1 MDSSSSSE
9 WFDPEE
15 RTQVSEWRAL
25 RERQQRYERE
35 AEALWGELKA
45 ALTQAVDAHNERVT
59 EPTQVT
65 CAETVSGGFAV
76 TRFAHPLALLD
87 VAIDIESGMIACIY
101 TLTNPASSN
110 CRERLNVLLIRGSE
124 TEWFLTD
131 RNGQRLALQES
142 AQEVI
147 EPYVVHL
154 RTVRGP
160 V

>member
-1 MDSSSSSE
+1 MDSSSSE

-15 RTQVSEWRAL
+15 HAQVSEWRAL
-25 RERQQRYERE
+25 RERQQRYARE
-35 AEALWGELKA
+35 AEALWGDLKA
-45 ALTQAVDAHNERVT
+45 ALAQAVTAHNERLT
-59 EPTQVT
+59 ELTPVT
-65 CAETVSGGFAV
+65 CAETVNGGFAV

-101 TLTNPASSN
+101 TLTNPLSSN

-142 AQEVI
+142 AKEVI

-154 RTVRGP
+154 RTLRGP